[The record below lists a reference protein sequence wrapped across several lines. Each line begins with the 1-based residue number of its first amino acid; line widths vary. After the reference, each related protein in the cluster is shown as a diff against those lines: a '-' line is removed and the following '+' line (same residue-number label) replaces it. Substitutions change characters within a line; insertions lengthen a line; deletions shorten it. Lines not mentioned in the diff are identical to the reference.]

1 MQIPIV
7 PRRSRLGSA
16 RASLGAAPPQ
26 VYFVGSAVF
35 HYLGPAFAV
44 LLFVRVDV
52 LGVAWLR
59 IAAAAAVFALWRR
72 PWRLWGSLDRE
83 GRLTLAAWGAVLA
96 AMNCCFY
103 VAIDRLPLG
112 TVAAIEFLPVIA
124 LAALG
129 ARTARNAASL
139 LLAVP
144 GVYLLT
150 DVQFAGEPLGVAL
163 AFANAALFALY
174 IVLGHRVAQRG
185 AGGGI
190 DGLALS
196 MLIALVVV
204 TPVSGWAALPAL
216 VDPVALLAGIGV
228 GISSSVIPYVC
239 DQLAMAKLTR
249 AAYALMVALLPAT
262 ATVIG
267 IAVLGQ
273 VPSAI
278 EVAGV
283 ALVVAGVALHRE
295 PSPDAHT
302 SGDSPA
308 ESAPAPAARIRHGS
322 IRSTAEPAPA
332 GPSGKIVSGS

>member
-1 MQIPIV
+1 VVI
-7 PRRSRLGSA
+7 
-16 RASLGAAPPQ
+16 PPQ
-26 VYFVGSAVF
+26 AYFAISAVF

-44 LLFVRVDV
+44 LLFARVDV

-59 IAAAAAVFALWRR
+59 IAAAAAVFALWRQ
-72 PWRLWGSLDRE
+72 PWRALRRLDDG
-83 GRLTLAAWGAVLA
+83 GRRLLLAWGAVLA

-112 TVAAIEFLPVIA
+112 TVAAIEFLPVIG
-124 LAALG
+124 LAAIG
-129 ARTARNAASL
+129 ARTRRNFAAL
-139 LLAVP
+139 ALAVP

-150 DVQFAGEPLGVAL
+150 DVRLEGEPLGVAL

-185 AGGGI
+185 GAGAGI

-196 MLIALVVV
+196 MLVAAVVV
-204 TPVSGWAALPAL
+204 TPAAGWAAAPAL
-216 VDPVALLAGIGV
+216 LDPVALLAGAGV

-239 DQLAMAKLTR
+239 DQLAMAQLTR
-249 AAYALMVALLPAT
+249 AAYALMVSLLPAT

-273 VPSAI
+273 VPSST
-278 EVAGV
+278 ELTGV

-295 PSPDAHT
+295 PAT
-302 SGDSPA
+302 
-308 ESAPAPAARIRHGS
+308 
-322 IRSTAEPAPA
+322 
-332 GPSGKIVSGS
+332 